1 MKEIKTAKYK
11 YKEAY
16 VDTEDYTGDSL
27 EECLEEC
34 SDVCDTEDC
43 REDCAESC
51 EEDFGDIPGED
62 PDFGRYA
69 SYASRDMSKDAG
81 LGDTALDAV
90 TYVPS
95 ALLSGGLGAME
106 GAGASLLG
114 RDKMQDQTFKS
125 NAFKQKLMQI
135 YQIINSDPEIIKAV
149 PSLRKSMN
157 EMQGFVSQQERAAEE
172 QEQSIA
178 MARYRR
184 QQLQDKLDSGEL
196 RYRGS
201 PSTRAETPDQ
211 GNQNVHPQL
220 RSVTQKELQEMREQR
235 EQAAQQ

>member
-1 MKEIKTAKYK
+1 MKELKTAGYK
-11 YKEAY
+11 YKEAG
-16 VDTEDYTGDSL
+16 V
-27 EECLEEC
+27 
-34 SDVCDTEDC
+34 
-43 REDCAESC
+43 
-51 EEDFGDIPGED
+51 
-62 PDFGRYA
+62 
-69 SYASRDMSKDAG
+69 
-81 LGDTALDAV
+81 GDTALDAV

-172 QEQSIA
+172 QEQAIA

-184 QQLQDKLDSGEL
+184 QKQQDRINSGEL
-196 RYRGS
+196 KYK
-201 PSTRAETPDQ
+201 T
-211 GNQNVHPQL
+211 
-220 RSVTQKELQEMREQR
+220 TQEPAQVAQVPTEQVQAPTEQVQAPTQELQ
-235 EQAAQQ
+235 